1 MTKNNQEE
9 KNQKVLFYTGISRAF
24 RTTSIA
30 NLYEISQVFP
40 VVLLSAKLDS
50 ETEKILENKKLF
62 PKIEKVVQAGEFTP
76 LDGKPPR
83 GFPGEKRNLF
93 SQNIYVYKLAKNIIR
108 KYKPTIVIMPSDV
121 YILDF
126 YIMRFAKKI
135 GAINIVLNSDLRLS
149 TAEEMSLRTDLTHV
163 YFDLPSF
170 LPFRFRFLLMKV
182 RKYLGYIL
190 YNWILP
196 LSVGQAPFFG
206 KSSRIL
212 YSMSGE
218 RADYRIV
225 YSKQDYELSVK
236 EGIAEKKLVLLEH
249 PLKRENTRRFFE
261 KAYLL
266 NLENRTKNKSK
277 NKTKT
282 FTLLYPEE
290 PYGFKRDDYSLIKEK
305 EMLKNR
311 IEIINLIV
319 NVLAGWKIFIK
330 PHPATPKAEEL
341 KKIFE
346 AISPFVTFTNPSEPI
361 EKYIETSDVVAGFP
375 PASGALFTATLQC
388 PEKPILS
395 LDLPPQ
401 EIFGDCYKNFDG
413 IDYIDNGKKFINILE
428 LIRDG
433 KYKKEAKTDLGEKGG
448 FKDAVELLDFLIQ
461 AKD

>member
-1 MTKNNQEE
+1 MKKNNKKEL
-9 KNQKVLFYTGISRAF
+9 NHKVLFYTGISRAF

-30 NLYEISQVFP
+30 NFYEISQVFP
-40 VVLLSAKLDS
+40 VILLSTKLDS

-62 PKIEKVVQAGEFTP
+62 PKIEKVVQAGQFTP

-108 KYKPTIVIMPSDV
+108 KYKPTIVIMPGDV
-121 YILDF
+121 YLLDF

-249 PLKRENTRRFFE
+249 PLKREITKRFF
-261 KAYLL
+261 KKIYLL
-266 NLENRTKNKSK
+266 NFKNKSK

-290 PYGFKRDDYSLIKEK
+290 PYGFKRDDYSLIKETEMQK
-305 EMLKNR
+305 ERM
-311 IEIINLIV
+311 ETVSLIV
-319 NVLAGWKIFIK
+319 NILKGWRIFIK

-361 EKYIETSDVVAGFP
+361 DRYIEKSDVIIGFP

>member
-1 MTKNNQEE
+1 MKKNNKKEL
-9 KNQKVLFYTGISRAF
+9 NHKVLFYTGISRAF

-30 NLYEISQVFP
+30 NFYEISQVFP
-40 VVLLSAKLDS
+40 VILLSTKLDS

-62 PKIEKVVQAGEFTP
+62 PKIEKVVQAGQFTP

-249 PLKRENTRRFFE
+249 PLKRENTKRFF
-261 KAYLL
+261 KKIYLL
-266 NLENRTKNKSK
+266 NFKNKSK

-361 EKYIETSDVVAGFP
+361 DRYIEKSDVIIGFP